1 MGSTCSTMEV
11 VMMAMAV
18 AVSPLRCG
26 SITVGSRTV
35 GTITIVLII
44 R

>member
-11 VMMAMAV
+11 AVM

-26 SITVGSRTV
+26 SIAIGSRTV
-35 GTITIVLII
+35 GTINIVLII